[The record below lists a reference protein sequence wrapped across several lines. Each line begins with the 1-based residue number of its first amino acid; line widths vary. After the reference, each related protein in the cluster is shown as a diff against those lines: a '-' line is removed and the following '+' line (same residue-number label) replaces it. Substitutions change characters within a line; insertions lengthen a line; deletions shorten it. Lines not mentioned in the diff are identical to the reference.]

1 MKWRGHVE
9 KISPYV
15 PGKSIEAV
23 KKEYNVTEV
32 HRLASNENPLGPS
45 EKAKQAMAEAA
56 VQAHLYPDTSALSL
70 RERLADLYG
79 VTADEILTGN
89 GADNVI
95 SLVVSAYVNEGDE
108 VVYGTPTFP
117 AYRSSTLLMGGV
129 PVEVPLTEDFTYDL
143 EAIQASIT
151 PKTKLVFICNPNNPT
166 GTIVDKEALEK
177 FIQEVP
183 SHVLVILDEAYIE
196 YVTDEAYKT
205 GIDFYKE
212 GYPVLTIRTFSK
224 FYSLAGLRIGYALGS
239 KEVLDPI
246 LRLREPFALNRI
258 AIAAAVASVG
268 DVAFARRHLKMN
280 ADEKEYMTSE
290 LEKLGFTVYPSKTN
304 FLFVDIKR
312 NGIELFEQLMKRG
325 IIIRPCAAWG
335 LDEYVRISIGLR
347 EQNEKLIEALNE
359 IVAS

>member
-1 MKWRGHVE
+1 IKTKLDKKSQDRKGVHHMKWRGFVE
-9 KISPYV
+9 QISPYV

-23 KKEYNVTEV
+23 KKEYNLTEV

-45 EKAKQAMAEAA
+45 EKAKEAMAEAA
-56 VQAHLYPDTSALSL
+56 MEAHLYPDTSALSL
-70 RERLADLYG
+70 RETLADLYG
-79 VTADEILTGN
+79 VTSDEILTGN

-108 VVYGTPTFP
+108 VLYCTPTFP

-129 PVEVPLTEDFTYDL
+129 PVEVPLKEDFTYDL
-143 EAIQASIT
+143 EAMQASIT

-166 GTIVDKEALEK
+166 GTIVDKAALEK

-183 SHVLVILDEAYIE
+183 DHVLVILDEAYIE
-196 YVTDEAYKT
+196 YVTDVVYKT
-205 GIDFYKE
+205 GIDFYKD

-268 DVAFARRHLKMN
+268 
-280 ADEKEYMTSE
+280 
-290 LEKLGFTVYPSKTN
+290 
-304 FLFVDIKR
+304 
-312 NGIELFEQLMKRG
+312 
-325 IIIRPCAAWG
+325 
-335 LDEYVRISIGLR
+335 
-347 EQNEKLIEALNE
+347 
-359 IVAS
+359 